1 MVFIGLCAIFFFMF
15 LIFEIRRILKWWM
28 FSFIFELYIYV
39 LSFKI
44 INGIYFIV
52 GSIIDVIY

>member
-15 LIFEIRRILKWWM
+15 LIFEIRGILKWWM
-28 FSFIFELYIYV
+28 FSCIFELYIYV